1 MRLSTTMVA
10 ACATGLALVTPV
22 AANATPAAPA
32 APAQELSAECQAQVD
47 QNIADHK
54 AKVEAGA
61 GSSFKGPQ
69 ELLNGLSS
77 GYGLYGM
84 PDKPDC
90 VAAEKDAAAK
100 AKEEENWSKMPQWAQ
115 SARPSEE
122 TKEVF
127 SWVSIALAG
136 VAAVTQALAMVA
148 KANPAILEPVKEMLR
163 NAGINV

>member
-22 AANATPAAPA
+22 AANAAPA
-32 APAQELSAECQAQVD
+32 APTKELSAECQAQVE
-47 QNIADHK
+47 K
-54 AKVEAGA
+54 AKQAHKDAVENGTA
-61 GSSFKGPQ
+61 GSSFMGPQ
-69 ELLNGLSS
+69 ELLKGFVNGYGSS
-77 GYGLYGM
+77 GM
-84 PDKPDC
+84 PKEPDC

-100 AKEEENWSKMPQWAQ
+100 EKEDENWSKMPEWAQ

-122 TKEVF
+122 TKEIF
-127 SWVSIALAG
+127 SWVSIVLTG

-163 NAGINV
+163 NAGVKF

>member
-22 AANATPAAPA
+22 AANAAPT
-32 APAQELSAECQAQVD
+32 QELSAECQAQVD
-47 QNIADHK
+47 NAEQAHK
-54 AKVEAGA
+54 DAVENGTA
-61 GSSFKGPQ
+61 GSSFMGPQ

-77 GYGLYGM
+77 GYGLNGT